1 MLPQRLRAAPR
12 RLNRKSGQRQQV
24 TELVVTSRR
33 FLSGHHFDLPAR
45 AKAARITPLEVCQSC
60 TTSSVTETD
69 KKSKAERLSE
79 RGRPDVSGV
88 VAGTDRPALARS
100 GRT

>member
-45 AKAARITPLEVCQSC
+45 ITPLEVCQSC
-60 TTSSVTETD
+60 PTSSVAETD